1 MKSTLSRNRTIEDA
15 RNNIGA
21 TIVQTMSK
29 DPLMQRVGVIVG
41 VAEWELKF
49 KETYMYEI
57 YWQPSYAMP
66 MGRPYP
72 STHAIDELGEHY
84 FVT

>member
-1 MKSTLSRNRTIEDA
+1 MKSTLSKNRTAEDVK
-15 RNNIGA
+15 NNIGA
-21 TIVQTMSK
+21 TIVQTMFE

-41 VAEWELKF
+41 VAEWELKS

-66 MGRPYP
+66 MGRPY
-72 STHAIDELGEHY
+72 SSMHVIDQLGEHY